1 MKNLSF
7 EKIWNDLLDI
17 LNEGEVIQTLSRNCP
32 NEITAVD
39 SDGIWVMTKKSSPK
53 SEQIPKWMFETAITY
68 LIEHGSLTNII
79 LLNELNVKRSSFVLA
94 ALSQL
99 DYVGFESDPLKIFLK
114 L

>member
-1 MKNLSF
+1 MKKLTF
-7 EKIWNDLLDI
+7 AKIWNDLFDI
-17 LNEGEVIQTLSRNCP
+17 LNEREVIHTLSRNRP
-32 NEITAVD
+32 NEITKVD
-39 SDGIWVMTKKSSPK
+39 NDGFWVMTKKSSPK
-53 SEQIPKWMFETAITY
+53 SEHVPKWMFETAITH

-114 L
+114 